1 MEGPDRP
8 LFPEGVPMGL
18 GMAMLQYPGAMEKYG
33 ALEEEAQRQLIE
45 DAKGIPS
52 KEEMQAL
59 CGAFRHRRRITPRP
73 RHPSGCCNP
82 RTHPPVP
89 LQRPFLFFQGKR
101 GAVCSPVEGIADSPH
116 TGWNPYDVSAG
127 RTHRSAPTM
136 ISQHST

>member
-52 KEEMQAL
+52 KEE
-59 CGAFRHRRRITPRP
+59 I
-73 RHPSGCCNP
+73 
-82 RTHPPVP
+82 
-89 LQRPFLFFQGKR
+89 
-101 GAVCSPVEGIADSPH
+101 
-116 TGWNPYDVSAG
+116 
-127 RTHRSAPTM
+127 
-136 ISQHST
+136 QHSVVRFVTGGV

>member
-52 KEEMQAL
+52 KEEM
-59 CGAFRHRRRITPRP
+59 PV
-73 RHPSGCCNP
+73 SY
-82 RTHPPVP
+82 TH
-89 LQRPFLFFQGKR
+89 LTL
-101 GAVCSPVEGIADSPH
+101 
-116 TGWNPYDVSAG
+116 
-127 RTHRSAPTM
+127 PT
-136 ISQHST
+136 IRLV

>member
-45 DAKGIPS
+45 DAKGIPL
-52 KEEMQAL
+52 QRGNAAL

-73 RHPSGCCNP
+73 RHPPAAATHGPTP
-82 RTHPPVP
+82 RSHCSDLSCFSKVSEEPCVRLWKALRIRPTRVGTRTMFPPGGHIGPP
-89 LQRPFLFFQGKR
+89 LR
-101 GAVCSPVEGIADSPH
+101 
-116 TGWNPYDVSAG
+116 
-127 RTHRSAPTM
+127 
-136 ISQHST
+136 